1 MSHVALIIPGLD
13 RMGGAERQVILLARG
28 LCRRGWRVSVVALS
42 GAGGD
47 AAAELT
53 GAGSGFLSLGMR
65 KGLADLR
72 GWMRFHRWLR
82 QEKPEVV
89 HAHLPHA
96 AWLARWSRLAAP
108 VRVMVDTLHSSS
120 TGSLGR
126 RLGYRWSRWLPDKV
140 TVVSQAVAETH
151 ILAGMASTGKLAVL
165 PNGVDVEAWRPDKA
179 VRTAMRRELG
189 LKKDFL
195 WFAAGRLDP
204 VKDYPALL
212 WAMVEVPESARL
224 IVAGSGPL
232 QVELLRL
239 STLLGQE
246 RRIRF
251 LGFEPDV
258 RRWMQAADG
267 FVLSSCWEG
276 LPMSLLEAAA
286 CALPTVAS
294 DVPGT
299 REVIVDG
306 KTGWLTL
313 AGDPTALGEAM
324 TRMMGTSPKKR
335 NAMGQRARQRVIELY
350 SLEGV
355 LERWE
360 ALYGELLKRNPRPI
374 RWGRA
379 H

>member
-1 MSHVALIIPGLD
+1 
-13 RMGGAERQVILLARG
+13 
-28 LCRRGWRVSVVALS
+28 
-42 GAGGD
+42 
-47 AAAELT
+47 
-53 GAGSGFLSLGMR
+53 
-65 KGLADLR
+65 
-72 GWMRFHRWLR
+72 
-82 QEKPEVV
+82 
-89 HAHLPHA
+89 
-96 AWLARWSRLAAP
+96 
-108 VRVMVDTLHSSS
+108 
-120 TGSLGR
+120 
-126 RLGYRWSRWLPDKV
+126 
-140 TVVSQAVAETH
+140 
-151 ILAGMASTGKLAVL
+151 
-165 PNGVDVEAWRPDKA
+165 
-179 VRTAMRRELG
+179 
-189 LKKDFL
+189 
-195 WFAAGRLDP
+195 
-204 VKDYPALL
+204 
-212 WAMVEVPESARL
+212 
-224 IVAGSGPL
+224 
-232 QVELLRL
+232 
-239 STLLGQE
+239 
-246 RRIRF
+246 
-251 LGFEPDV
+251 
-258 RRWMQAADG
+258 MQAADG